1 MSNDAK
7 HDATH
12 ALEQFCTVTVQNMS
26 RVMDHAYEIECEK
39 ELHTVLNAVKALHD
53 AADKVHVLLF
63 ADCGP
68 RQ

>member
-1 MSNDAK
+1 MSNEAK

-12 ALEQFCTVTVQNMS
+12 ALEQFCTVTMQNMS
-26 RVMDHAYEIECEK
+26 KVMDHAYEVECEK
-39 ELHTVLNAVKALHD
+39 QLRAVFDAVKALHD

-68 RQ
+68 PQ